1 MGQQAQGLLENLA
14 ACEATVRFTAG
25 EVVMREGDDAQA
37 AYLVLVGQLQVF
49 TTERNGREL
58 VYNTLQP
65 GDIFGEMLLDGGKRS
80 ASVRALC
87 ASECL
92 VLPGDRLRAVLHDD
106 PAACEALMLGL
117 IERLRHATVTIRDLA
132 MKNVY
137 ERVRALLEE
146 LAVDAGQVRRIPGRL
161 TQQDIANRVGATR
174 EMVNHV
180 ISDLVRGGH
189 VTLDAQHRI
198 TLQGPLP
205 KRW

>member
-1 MGQQAQGLLENLA
+1 MGQRAQALLENLA
-14 ACEATVRFTAG
+14 ECDAVVRFAPG
-25 EVVMREGDDAQA
+25 DIVVREGEDAQA
-37 AYLVLVGQLQVF
+37 AYLVLAGLLQVF
-49 TTERNGREL
+49 TTERNGRML

-65 GDIFGEMLLDGGKRS
+65 GDMFGEMLLDGGKRS

-92 VLPGDRLRAVLHDD
+92 LLPGDRLRAILRAD
-106 PAACEALMLGL
+106 PDACEALIVSL
-117 IERLRHATVTIRDLA
+117 ISRLRHATVTIRDLA

-146 LAVDAGQVRRIPGRL
+146 LAVDAGEVRCIPGRI
-161 TQQDIANRVGATR
+161 TQQDIANRIGATR

-180 ISDLVRGGH
+180 FSDLIRGGH
-189 VTLDAQHRI
+189 IALDAQHRI
-198 TLQGPLP
+198 TLQGTLP

>member
-1 MGQQAQGLLENLA
+1 MGQRAQGLLENLA
-14 ACEATVRFTAG
+14 AGEATVRFAVG
-25 EVVMREGDDAQA
+25 EVVLREGEDAQA
-37 AYLVLVGQLQVF
+37 AYLVLTGLLQVF

-92 VLPGDRLRAVLHDD
+92 VLPGERLRAVMRSD
-106 PAACEALMLGL
+106 PAASEALILGL
-117 IERLRHATVTIRDLA
+117 IERLRHATATIRDLA

-146 LAVDAGQVRRIPGRL
+146 LAVDAGQVRCIPGRL
-161 TQQDIANRVGATR
+161 TQQDIAKRVGATR

-180 ISDLVRGGH
+180 FSDLVRGGH
-189 VTLDAQHRI
+189 VFLDAQHRI
-198 TLQGPLP
+198 TLRGPLP